1 MNTILLILLILTVL
15 VTMSRTE
22 MFTEQFGFSGYTK
35 RIEPVILNDGQT
47 DLSDYEESGEEIEV
61 SSDLMQ
67 EMVLATNKEVSKK
80 TGLCTYIIETTSI
93 KKYRNKASNQEI
105 YRCMFMCVKH
115 KGFAL
120 GFAVTSDLRIIDNRA
135 TVLSVRTQPIDV
147 KPPTDP
153 SIYQKSIKGKEFEDY
168 TEVRRSELDI
178 VKNTELVDKIIPD
191 PQAMYGKPPVDA
203 PIDPTNL
210 VPVIKPEQGVIKDK
224 IVYPPNM

>member
-35 RIEPVILNDGQT
+35 PIEPVLLNDNEF
-47 DLSDYEESGEEIEV
+47 DLSEYEESGEELEV
-61 SSDLMQ
+61 SNDLMQ

-135 TVLSVRTQPIDV
+135 TVLSVRTQPIDI

-168 TEVRRSELDI
+168 REVRRSELDI
-178 VKNTELVDKIIPD
+178 VKNTEIVDKVIPE
-191 PQAMYGKPPVDA
+191 PQEMYGK
-203 PIDPTNL
+203 IN
-210 VPVIKPEQGVIKDK
+210 I
-224 IVYPPNM
+224 